1 MANGI
6 CAVVGCTNSTCRL
19 NVWKKSQ
26 CEIHEGMIHKDCPC
40 PPSFRLHTFPSKLR
54 FAAIRDKWIHAI
66 NRETKKKRPW
76 QPGTSDV
83 VCSIHFVDGASRLLW
98 PKPRY
103 QLVSGPLAE
112 GKHE

>member
-1 MANGI
+1 MVNGN
-6 CAVVGCTNSTCRL
+6 CAVVGRTNSTYRL

-40 PPSFRLHTFPSKLR
+40 PPSFWLHTFPNNLR

-76 QPGTSDV
+76 QAV
-83 VCSIHFVDGASRLLW
+83 W